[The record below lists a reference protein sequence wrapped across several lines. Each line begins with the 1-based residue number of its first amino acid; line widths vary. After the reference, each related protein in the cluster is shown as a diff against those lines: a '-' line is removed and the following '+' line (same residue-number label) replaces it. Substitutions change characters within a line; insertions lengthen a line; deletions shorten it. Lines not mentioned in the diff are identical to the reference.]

1 LNLRDIE
8 DLDLRNQFQDEI
20 LKSFSNPPKN
30 ASEREIEILKE
41 MVKI

>member
-1 LNLRDIE
+1 
-8 DLDLRNQFQDEI
+8 